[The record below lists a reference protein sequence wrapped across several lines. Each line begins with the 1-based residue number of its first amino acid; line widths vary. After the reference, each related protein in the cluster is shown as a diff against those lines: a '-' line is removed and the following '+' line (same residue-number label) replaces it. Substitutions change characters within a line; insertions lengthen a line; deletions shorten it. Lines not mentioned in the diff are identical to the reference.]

1 MTRRWFVIDFLVVVV
16 FVVIGRT
23 NHHHGDSL
31 SGMISTTWPFAVG
44 LALGWLLVFVR
55 RQRGVSLGAGVEV
68 WLATVTFGMIL
79 RVLAGQ
85 GTALAFIAVAL
96 VFLGALMLGLRLV
109 RSKLFSHST

>member
-109 RSKLFSHST
+109 RSKLFSPST